1 MHHKDNLHKK
11 KEPINIIKKMNMLKK
26 INITIM
32 IKRKLNKNTIK
43 MEVVIDMENKMKRRK
58 QQRVVNILSRDIT
71 LLIEVV
77 KVVEVEEE
85 AEANTEREIMK
96 KVVKTETSKKKVATT
111 KAEKEPTPT
120 TPTPINNIKE

>member
-1 MHHKDNLHKK
+1 MNMLRK
-11 KEPINIIKKMNMLKK
+11 INII
-26 INITIM
+26 IT
-32 IKRKLNKNTIK
+32 IKRKLNKNNIK
-43 MEVVIDMENKMKRRK
+43 MEVVKDRENKMKKRK

-111 KAEKEPTPT
+111 KEEKVLTPTPT
-120 TPTPINNIKE
+120 TSNQKE